1 MLKCWEEPPKQ
12 RPTFGELIK
21 EFDAILVSLSD
32 KIDSPRQS
40 EEVLSGFTLY

>member
-1 MLKCWEEPPKQ
+1 MLKCWEESPKQ

-32 KIDSPRQS
+32 KTDSTRQS